1 MNYTEILGGMRRY
14 YGEGR
19 TQSFE
24 ARRKSLEKLEQ
35 GLKRWGSRLE
45 QALAEDL
52 GKASMEAYMTEL
64 GQVREELRWQKKH
77 LKQNMAVKRA
87 PTPMTQAP
95 AKSLRWPHPYGVVL
109 VMAPWNYPVLLS
121 LGPLV
126 GAVAAGNCVV
136 LKPSAYAPKTA
147 ETLAAMVSEVF
158 AKGHVQ
164 VVTGGRAENQA
175 LLEQRFDYIFFTG
188 GTQVGKLVLE
198 KAVRHL
204 TPVTLELG
212 GKSPCIVAEDAD
224 LSLTARRIVFG
235 KLVNCGQTC
244 VAPDYVLAPKG
255 KVPALVEE
263 MKKQL
268 LMQLGSTPLNNP
280 EYPRI
285 VNGKHYRRLMGLLE
299 GARIETGGRGDER
312 TLRIE
317 PTILTGVTEQSP
329 VMQEEIFGPI
339 LPVVEYDTFS
349 QVLDFVA
356 ERPHPLALYLFT
368 RSRKTARQV
377 MDRLQFGGGCIN
389 DTLVHLASSHLPFG
403 GVGESGMGAYH
414 GQKSFDTFTHY
425 RSVLSRGKVEN
436 PLRYHPYTPK
446 KEKLL
451 RRFLG

>member
-1 MNYTEILGGMRRY
+1 
-14 YGEGR
+14 
-19 TQSFE
+19 
-24 ARRKSLEKLEQ
+24 
-35 GLKRWGSRLE
+35 
-45 QALAEDL
+45 
-52 GKASMEAYMTEL
+52 
-64 GQVREELRWQKKH
+64 
-77 LKQNMAVKRA
+77 
-87 PTPMTQAP
+87 
-95 AKSLRWPHPYGVVL
+95 
-109 VMAPWNYPVLLS
+109 
-121 LGPLV
+121 
-126 GAVAAGNCVV
+126 
-136 LKPSAYAPKTA
+136 
-147 ETLAAMVSEVF
+147 
-158 AKGHVQ
+158 
-164 VVTGGRAENQA
+164 
-175 LLEQRFDYIFFTG
+175 
-188 GTQVGKLVLE
+188 
-198 KAVRHL
+198 
-204 TPVTLELG
+204 
-212 GKSPCIVAEDAD
+212 
-224 LSLTARRIVFG
+224 
-235 KLVNCGQTC
+235 
-244 VAPDYVLAPKG
+244 
-255 KVPALVEE
+255 
-263 MKKQL
+263 
-268 LMQLGSTPLNNP
+268 MQLGPTPLNNP

-349 QVLDFVA
+349 QALDFVA